1 VGGQRRAADARPD
14 GRKELSAMAFLERT
28 VLFLSCFRRA
38 KKGSAAVEFAMLAI
52 PFFLLL
58 YAVID
63 TSLVYFA
70 TQTLENGVSTAAR
83 QIKTGQAQASSMTQ
97 QQFRTLI
104 CNQISM
110 LLACDSRLGIDV
122 RRFTSFGGVTL
133 PAALDANGNLTG
145 SYQFNMGSAG
155 DIIVVRAFYA
165 WPVLTPNFGQSLV
178 NMNGNARLLTAAMA
192 FKNEP
197 F

>member
-1 VGGQRRAADARPD
+1 MM
-14 GRKELSAMAFLERT
+14 LLEQAVKFISR
-28 VLFLSCFRRA
+28 FCRA
-38 KKGSAAVEFAMLAI
+38 KQGSAAVEFAIIAI

-70 TQTLENGVSTAAR
+70 TQTLENGVSAAAR
-83 QIKTGQAQASSMTQ
+83 QIKTGQAQSASMTSA
-97 QQFRTLI
+97 QFRTLI

-110 LLACDSRLGIDV
+110 LLKCDAHLGIDV
-122 RRFTSFGGVTL
+122 RRFTSFNNVNL
-133 PAALDANGNLTG
+133 PAAVDGNGNLTG
-145 SYQFNMGSAG
+145 NFQFNMGGAG

-165 WPVLTPNFGQSLV
+165 WPMLTPEFGQTMS
-178 NMNGNARLLTAAMA
+178 NMSGNSRLLTAAFA

>member
-1 VGGQRRAADARPD
+1 MLLLSRAMLMLNR
-14 GRKELSAMAFLERT
+14 
-28 VLFLSCFRRA
+28 FRRA

-63 TSLVYFA
+63 TSLVLFA
-70 TQTLENGVSTAAR
+70 TSTLENGVAAAGR
-83 QIKTGQAQASSMTQ
+83 QIRTGQAQAANLTQ
-97 QQFRTLI
+97 AQFRTLI

-110 LLACDSRLGIDV
+110 LLACDAHLAIDV
-122 RRFTSFGGVTL
+122 RKFNSFGNVNL
-133 PAALDANGNLTG
+133 PAAIDANGNLTG
-145 SYQFNMGSAG
+145 NYQFNMGVAG

-165 WPVLTPNFGQSLV
+165 WPVLTPDFGSTLV
-178 NMNGNARLLTAAMA
+178 NMSGNARLLQAAMA

>member
-1 VGGQRRAADARPD
+1 MLLSRAMLMLNR
-14 GRKELSAMAFLERT
+14 
-28 VLFLSCFRRA
+28 FRRA

-63 TSLVYFA
+63 TSLVLFA
-70 TQTLENGVSTAAR
+70 TSTLENGIAAAGR
-83 QIKTGQAQASSMTQ
+83 QIRTGQAQAANLTQ
-97 QQFRTLI
+97 AQFRTLI

-110 LLACDSRLGIDV
+110 LLACDARLAIDV
-122 RRFTSFGGVTL
+122 RKFNSFGNVNL
-133 PAALDANGNLTG
+133 PAAIDANGNLTG
-145 SYQFNMGSAG
+145 NYQFNMGVAG

-165 WPVLTPNFGQSLV
+165 WPVLTPDFGSTLV
-178 NMNGNARLLTAAMA
+178 NMSGNARLLQAAMA

>member
-1 VGGQRRAADARPD
+1 MRLFERMLRTI
-14 GRKELSAMAFLERT
+14 GR
-28 VLFLSCFRRA
+28 FRRA
-38 KKGSAAVEFAMLAI
+38 QQGSAAVEFAMLAI

-70 TQTLENGVSTAAR
+70 TQTLENGVATAAR
-83 QIKTGQAQASSMTQ
+83 QIKTGQAQAANMTQ

-104 CNQISM
+104 CNQITM
-110 LLACDSRLGIDV
+110 LLACDARLGIDV
-122 RRFTSFGGVTL
+122 RKFTSFSNVAL
-133 PAALDANGNLTG
+133 PAALDQNGNLTG
-145 SYQFNMGSAG
+145 NYQFNMGVAG
-155 DIIVVRAFYA
+155 DIVVVRAFYA
-165 WPVLTPNFGQSLV
+165 WPVLTPTFGQSLV

>member
-1 VGGQRRAADARPD
+1 MLLSRAMLMLNR
-14 GRKELSAMAFLERT
+14 
-28 VLFLSCFRRA
+28 FRRA

-63 TSLVYFA
+63 TSLVLFA
-70 TQTLENGVSTAAR
+70 TSTLENGIAAAGR
-83 QIKTGQAQASSMTQ
+83 QIRTGQAQAANLTQ
-97 QQFRTLI
+97 AQFRTLI

-110 LLACDSRLGIDV
+110 LLACDARLAIDV
-122 RRFTSFGGVTL
+122 RKFNSFGNVNL
-133 PAALDANGNLTG
+133 PAAIDANGNLTG
-145 SYQFNMGSAG
+145 NYQFNMGVAG

-165 WPVLTPNFGQSLV
+165 WPVLTPDFGSPLV
-178 NMNGNARLLTAAMA
+178 NMSGNARLLQAAMA

>member
-1 VGGQRRAADARPD
+1 MYLLQRTMLML
-14 GRKELSAMAFLERT
+14 GR
-28 VLFLSCFRRA
+28 FRRA
-38 KKGSAAVEFAMLAI
+38 KRGSAAVEFAMLAI

-63 TSLVYFA
+63 TSLVFFA
-70 TQTLENGVSTAAR
+70 TSTLENGVAIAAR
-83 QIKTGQAQASSMTQ
+83 QIRTGQAQNANLTQ
-97 QQFRTLI
+97 AQFRTMI

-110 LLACDSRLGIDV
+110 LLACDARLAIDV
-122 RRFTSFGGVTL
+122 RVFNSFTSVAL

-145 SYQFNMGSAG
+145 NYQFNMGVAG
-155 DIIVVRAFYA
+155 NIVVVRAFYA
-165 WPVLTPNFGQSLV
+165 WPVLTPDFGNTLT
-178 NMNGNARLLTAAMA
+178 NMSGNARLLQAAMA

>member
-1 VGGQRRAADARPD
+1 MR
-14 GRKELSAMAFLERT
+14 LTERT
-28 VLFLSCFRRA
+28 IRLLAGFRRA

-70 TQTLENGVSTAAR
+70 TQTLENGVATASR
-83 QIKTGQAQASSMTQ
+83 QIRTGQAQAASMTQ

-104 CNQISM
+104 CDQISM

-122 RRFTSFGGVTL
+122 RRFTSFSNVAL
-133 PAALDANGNLTG
+133 PAALDQNGNLTG
-145 SYQFNMGSAG
+145 NYQFNMGAAG

-165 WPVLTPNFGQSLV
+165 WPVLTPTFGQSLV
-178 NMNGNARLLTAAMA
+178 NMNGNSRLLTAAMA

>member
-1 VGGQRRAADARPD
+1 
-14 GRKELSAMAFLERT
+14 MMFLERT
-28 VLFLSCFRRA
+28 LRFLNRFRRA
-38 KKGSAAVEFAMLAI
+38 DKGVAAVEFAIVAI

-70 TQTLENGVSTAAR
+70 SSTLQNGITAAAR
-83 QIKTGQAQASSMTQ
+83 QIKTGQAQAANLTQ
-97 QQFRTLI
+97 AQFRTLI

-110 LLACDSRLGIDV
+110 LLKCDAHLGIDV
-122 RRFTSFGGVTL
+122 RQFTSFSNVNL
-133 PAALDANGNLTG
+133 PAAVDGNGNLTG
-145 SYQFNMGSAG
+145 NFQFNMGGAN

-165 WPVLTPNFGQSLV
+165 WPMLTPSFGQSMV
-178 NMNGNARLLTAAMA
+178 NMSGNARLLTAAAA

>member
-1 VGGQRRAADARPD
+1 M
-14 GRKELSAMAFLERT
+14 KMLERT
-28 VLFLSCFRRA
+28 VRFLNRFRRA
-38 KKGSAAVEFAMLAI
+38 NQGVAAVEFAIIAI

-70 TQTLENGVSTAAR
+70 TQTLENGVSAAAR
-83 QIKTGQAQASSMTQ
+83 QIKTGQAQAASMTSA
-97 QQFRTLI
+97 QFRTII

-110 LLACDSRLGIDV
+110 LLKCDAHLAIDV
-122 RRFTSFGGVTL
+122 RRFTSFSNVNL
-133 PAALDANGNLTG
+133 PAALDGNGNLTG
-145 SYQFNMGSAG
+145 NYQFNMGSAG

-165 WPVLTPNFGQSLV
+165 WPVLTPSFGATLT
-178 NMNGNARLLTAAMA
+178 NMSGNSRLLTAAFA

>member
-1 VGGQRRAADARPD
+1 M
-14 GRKELSAMAFLERT
+14 KLFERT
-28 VLFLSCFRRA
+28 MSLFGRFRRA
-38 KKGSAAVEFAMLAI
+38 KQGSAVVEFAMLAI

-63 TSLVYFA
+63 TSLVFFA
-70 TQTLENGVSTAAR
+70 TSTLENGVATAAR
-83 QIKTGQAQASSMTQ
+83 QIRTGEAQTANMTQ

-122 RRFTSFGGVTL
+122 RKFNNFGNVAL
-133 PAALDANGNLTG
+133 PGALDGGGNLVG
-145 SYQFNMGSAG
+145 PFQFNMGVAG

-165 WPVLTPNFGQSLV
+165 WPVLTPDFGSTLV
-178 NMNGNARLLTAAMA
+178 NMSGNSRLLTAAMA

>member
-1 VGGQRRAADARPD
+1 MG
-14 GRKELSAMAFLERT
+14 MMFLERA
-28 VLFLSCFRRA
+28 VGFLNRFRRA
-38 KKGSAAVEFAMLAI
+38 EKGSAAVEFAIIAI

-70 TQTLENGVSTAAR
+70 TTTLENGISAASR
-83 QIKTGQAQASSMTQ
+83 QIKTGQAQSANMTQ
-97 QQFRTLI
+97 QQFRTLV
-104 CNQISM
+104 CNEISM
-110 LLACDSRLGIDV
+110 LLKCDARLALDV
-122 RRFTSFGGVTL
+122 RRFTSFGGVAL
-133 PAALDANGNLTG
+133 PGALDANGNFTG
-145 SYQFNMGSAG
+145 NNQFNMGSAG

-165 WPVLTPNFGQSLV
+165 WPMLTPSFGTSMS
-178 NMNGNARLLTAAMA
+178 NMSGNARLLTAAAA

>member
-1 VGGQRRAADARPD
+1 MAIIQRAMTFLNRFGRAN
-14 GRKELSAMAFLERT
+14 
-28 VLFLSCFRRA
+28 
-38 KKGSAAVEFAMLAI
+38 KGVAAVEFAIIAI
-52 PFFLLL
+52 PFILLL

-63 TSLVYFA
+63 TSLVYYA
-70 TQTLENGVSTAAR
+70 SQTLQNGVSAAAR
-83 QIKTGQAQASSMTQ
+83 QIKTGQAQAANMSST
-97 QQFRTLI
+97 QFRTLI

-110 LLACDSRLGIDV
+110 LLKCDAHLAIDV
-122 RRFTSFGGVTL
+122 RRFTSFSNVNL

-145 SYQFNMGSAG
+145 NFQFNMGGAG

-165 WPVLTPNFGQSLV
+165 WPVLTPNFGQTLV
-178 NMNGNARLLTAAMA
+178 NMNGNARLLTASFA

>member
-1 VGGQRRAADARPD
+1 
-14 GRKELSAMAFLERT
+14 MIFLERALL
-28 VLFLSCFRRA
+28 LFSRFRHA
-38 KKGSAAVEFAMLAI
+38 KKGSAAVEFAMLAL

-63 TSLVYFA
+63 TSLVFFA
-70 TQTLENGVSTAAR
+70 TSTLENGASTAAR
-83 QIKTGQAQASSMTQ
+83 QVRTGQAQLANMSQ
-97 QQFRTLI
+97 QEFRTLI
-104 CNQISM
+104 CNEVSM
-110 LLACDSRLGIDV
+110 LLKCDAHLAFDV
-122 RRFTSFGGVTL
+122 RKFNSFSNVNL

-145 SYQFNMGSAG
+145 NFQFDMGGPG

-165 WPVLTPNFGQSLV
+165 WPVLTPNFGNTLS
-178 NMNGNARLLTAAMA
+178 NMSGNARLIQAAIA

>member
-1 VGGQRRAADARPD
+1 MRLTERAMQMLCR
-14 GRKELSAMAFLERT
+14 
-28 VLFLSCFRRA
+28 FRRA
-38 KKGSAAVEFAMLAI
+38 KTGSAAVEFAMLAI

-70 TQTLENGVSTAAR
+70 TQTLENGVSAAAR
-83 QIKTGQAQASSMTQ
+83 QIRTGQAQAANMTQ
-97 QQFRTLI
+97 QQFRTMI

-110 LLACDSRLGIDV
+110 LLACDARLGIDV
-122 RRFTSFGGVTL
+122 RKFTSFSSVAL
-133 PAALDANGNLTG
+133 PGALDANGNLTG
-145 SYQFNMGSAG
+145 NYQFNLGGAG

-165 WPVLTPNFGQSLV
+165 WPVLTPDFGQSLV
-178 NMNGNARLLTAAMA
+178 NMSGNARLLTAAMA

>member
-1 VGGQRRAADARPD
+1 MM
-14 GRKELSAMAFLERT
+14 LLERT
-28 VLFLSCFRRA
+28 VRFLGRFGRA
-38 KKGSAAVEFAMLAI
+38 QKGVAAVEFAIIAI

-63 TSLVYFA
+63 TGLVFFA
-70 TQTLENGVSTAAR
+70 TSTLENGVATAAR
-83 QIKTGQAQASSMTQ
+83 QIKTGQAQTSNMTQ

-110 LLACDSRLGIDV
+110 LLKCDSRLGIDV
-122 RRFTSFGGVTL
+122 RRFTSFSSVAL
-133 PAALDANGNLTG
+133 PAALDANGNITG
-145 SYQFNMGSAG
+145 NLQFNMGAAG

-165 WPVLTPNFGQSLV
+165 WPVLTPQFGPSLV
-178 NMNGNARLLTAAMA
+178 NMNGNARLLTAAAA

>member
-1 VGGQRRAADARPD
+1 MIV
-14 GRKELSAMAFLERT
+14 LERAMN
-28 VLFLSCFRRA
+28 FLSRFCRA
-38 KKGSAAVEFAMLAI
+38 NKGVAAVEFAIIAI
-52 PFFLLL
+52 PFILLL

-70 TQTLENGVSTAAR
+70 QQTLENGVSAAAR
-83 QIKTGQAQASSMTQ
+83 QIKTGQAQAANMTSA
-97 QQFRTLI
+97 QFRTLV

-110 LLACDSRLGIDV
+110 LLKCDAHLALDV
-122 RRFTSFGGVTL
+122 ERFTSFSSVAL
-133 PAALDANGNLTG
+133 PAALDGNGNLTG
-145 SYQFNMGSAG
+145 NFQFNMGGAG

-165 WPVLTPNFGQSLV
+165 WPMLTPNFGRTMS
-178 NMNGNARLLTAAMA
+178 NMSGNSRLLTASFA

>member
-1 VGGQRRAADARPD
+1 MLVFKHAAR
-14 GRKELSAMAFLERT
+14 FLNR
-28 VLFLSCFRRA
+28 FRRA
-38 KKGSAAVEFAMLAI
+38 EDGVGAVEFAIIAI

-70 TQTLENGVSTAAR
+70 TQTLENGVSAAAR
-83 QIKTGQAQASSMTQ
+83 QIKTGQAQAANMTSA
-97 QQFRTLI
+97 QFRTLV

-110 LLACDSRLGIDV
+110 LLKCDAHLAIDV
-122 RRFTSFGGVTL
+122 ERFTSFSNVAL
-133 PAALDANGNLTG
+133 PAALDGNGNLTG
-145 SYQFNMGSAG
+145 NFQFNMGGAG

-165 WPVLTPNFGQSLV
+165 WPMLTPSFGTTMA
-178 NMNGNARLLTAAMA
+178 NMSGNSRLLTASFA

>member
-1 VGGQRRAADARPD
+1 M
-14 GRKELSAMAFLERT
+14 KLLERT
-28 VLFLSCFRRA
+28 MQLFGRFRRA

-83 QIKTGQAQASSMTQ
+83 QIRTGQAQAANMTQ
-97 QQFRTLI
+97 QQFRTMI
-104 CNQISM
+104 CNQITM
-110 LLACDSRLGIDV
+110 LLACDAHLGIDV
-122 RRFTSFGGVTL
+122 RKFTSFGNVAV

-145 SYQFNMGSAG
+145 NYQFNMGAAG
-155 DIIVVRAFYA
+155 DIVVVRAFYA

-178 NMNGNARLLTAAMA
+178 NMSNNSRLLTAAMA

>member
-1 VGGQRRAADARPD
+1 MLLSRAMLMLKR
-14 GRKELSAMAFLERT
+14 
-28 VLFLSCFRRA
+28 FRRA

-63 TSLVYFA
+63 TSLVLFA
-70 TQTLENGVSTAAR
+70 TSTLENGIAAAGR
-83 QIKTGQAQASSMTQ
+83 QIRTGQAQAANLTQ
-97 QQFRTLI
+97 AQFRTLI

-110 LLACDSRLGIDV
+110 LLACDARLAIDV
-122 RRFTSFGGVTL
+122 RKFNSFGNVNL
-133 PAALDANGNLTG
+133 PAAIDANGNLTG
-145 SYQFNMGSAG
+145 NYQFNMGVAG

-165 WPVLTPNFGQSLV
+165 WPVLTPDFGSTLV
-178 NMNGNARLLTAAMA
+178 NMAGNARLLQAAMA

>member
-1 VGGQRRAADARPD
+1 MR
-14 GRKELSAMAFLERT
+14 LLERT
-28 VLFLSCFRRA
+28 VSFLSRFRRA
-38 KKGSAAVEFAMLAI
+38 DKGVAAVEFAMIVI
-52 PFFLLL
+52 PFMLLL

-70 TQTLENGVSTAAR
+70 TQTLENGVSAAAR
-83 QIKTGQAQASSMTQ
+83 QIKTGQAQAGSMTSA
-97 QQFRTLI
+97 QFRTLV

-110 LLACDSRLGIDV
+110 LLKCDAHLGIDV
-122 RRFTSFGGVTL
+122 RRFTSFGNVNL

-145 SYQFNMGSAG
+145 SFQFNMGGAG

-165 WPVLTPNFGQSLV
+165 WPMLTPSFGTTMS
-178 NMNGNARLLTAAMA
+178 NMSGNSRLLTAAFA

>member
-1 VGGQRRAADARPD
+1 MMFV
-14 GRKELSAMAFLERT
+14 ERSSK
-28 VLFLSCFRRA
+28 FLSRFRRA
-38 KKGSAAVEFAMLAI
+38 KRGATAVEFAMIAM

-70 TQTLENGVSTAAR
+70 TTTLENGLAAASR
-83 QIKTGQAQASSMTQ
+83 QIKTGQAQAANMTA
-97 QQFRTLI
+97 QQFRTLV
-104 CNQISM
+104 CNEVSM
-110 LLACDSRLGIDV
+110 LLKCDAHLAIDV
-122 RRFTSFGGVTL
+122 RKFTSFGGVNL
-133 PAALDANGNLTG
+133 PAALDGNGNLTG
-145 SYQFNMGSAG
+145 NFQFNTGGAG

-165 WPVLTPNFGQSLV
+165 WPMLTPNFGDTMT
-178 NMNGNARLLTAAMA
+178 NMAGNSRLLTAAAA

>member
-1 VGGQRRAADARPD
+1 MSFLQRTMLMF
-14 GRKELSAMAFLERT
+14 GRFG
-28 VLFLSCFRRA
+28 RA
-38 KKGSAAVEFAMLAI
+38 KKGSAVVEFAMLAI

-63 TSLVYFA
+63 TSLVFFA
-70 TQTLENGVSTAAR
+70 TSTLENGVATAGR
-83 QIKTGQAQASSMTQ
+83 QIKTGQAQAANITQ
-97 QQFRTLI
+97 AQFRTLI

-110 LLACDSRLGIDV
+110 LLACDARLAIDV
-122 RRFTSFGGVTL
+122 RKFNSFSNVNL

-145 SYQFNMGSAG
+145 NYQFNMGVAG

-165 WPVLTPNFGQSLV
+165 WPVLTPNFGTTLV
-178 NMNGNARLLTAAMA
+178 NMSGNARLLTAAMA

>member
-1 VGGQRRAADARPD
+1 MR
-14 GRKELSAMAFLERT
+14 LLERT
-28 VLFLSCFRRA
+28 VIFLNRFRRA
-38 KKGSAAVEFAMLAI
+38 NRGVAAVEFAIIAI

-70 TQTLENGVSTAAR
+70 TQTLENGVSAAAR
-83 QIKTGQAQASSMTQ
+83 QIKTGQAQAASMTSA
-97 QQFRTLI
+97 QFRTII
-104 CNQISM
+104 CDQISM
-110 LLACDSRLGIDV
+110 LLKCDAHLAIDV
-122 RRFTSFGGVTL
+122 RRFTSFSNVNL

-145 SYQFNMGSAG
+145 NYQFNMGSAG

-165 WPVLTPNFGQSLV
+165 WPVLTPTFGDTLT
-178 NMNGNARLLTAAMA
+178 NMSGNSRLLTAAFA

>member
-1 VGGQRRAADARPD
+1 MKLFARTMSLS
-14 GRKELSAMAFLERT
+14 GR
-28 VLFLSCFRRA
+28 FRRA
-38 KKGSAAVEFAMLAI
+38 KAGSAAVEFAMLAI

-70 TQTLENGVSTAAR
+70 STTLENGVATAAR
-83 QIKTGQAQASSMTQ
+83 QIRTGQAQSSNMTQ

-110 LLACDSRLGIDV
+110 LLACDARLAIDV
-122 RRFTSFGGVTL
+122 RKFTSFSNVNL
-133 PAALDANGNLTG
+133 PTAVDANGNLNG
-145 SYQFNMGSAG
+145 NYQFNMGVAG

-178 NMNGNARLLTAAMA
+178 NMSGNSRLLTAAMA

>member
-1 VGGQRRAADARPD
+1 MGVFERAMLFF
-14 GRKELSAMAFLERT
+14 GR
-28 VLFLSCFRRA
+28 FRRA

-70 TQTLENGVSTAAR
+70 SSTLENGVAIAAR
-83 QIKTGQAQASSMTQ
+83 RIRTGQAQAASMTQ

-104 CNQISM
+104 CNQISV
-110 LLACDSRLGIDV
+110 LLACDARLGIDV
-122 RRFTSFGGVTL
+122 RKFNSFTSVVL

-145 SYQFNMGSAG
+145 NYQFNMGVAG

-165 WPVLTPNFGQSLV
+165 WPVLTPNFGQTLV